1 MRATITVGQL
11 LHGPTNTLQNLI
23 ILKESLYLD
32 HLITNISQAALSPIW
47 MSSQLLLA
55 H

>member
-11 LHGPTNTLQNLI
+11 LPGPINTRQNLI

-32 HLITNISQAALSPIW
+32 HLTTSISRAAL
-47 MSSQLLLA
+47 
-55 H
+55 